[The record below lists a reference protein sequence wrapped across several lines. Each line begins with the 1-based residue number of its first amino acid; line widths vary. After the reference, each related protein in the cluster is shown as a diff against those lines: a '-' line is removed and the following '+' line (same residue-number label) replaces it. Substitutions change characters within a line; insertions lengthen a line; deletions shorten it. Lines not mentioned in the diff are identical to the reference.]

1 MSMIIERQRGGQRND
16 FDMPALEDHSNIELT
31 DMVTA
36 AFLKGVQE
44 GLKGTVDVSYGK
56 VVTEDSKFYPIDRR
70 VPEYLYPDLA
80 EFVRTKQAS
89 TDLRNFI
96 AKIISVQVGNFV
108 SVVLQSG
115 KRAVEFHPADTINH
129 CNTTALPVYAF
140 LIRLGNNFYIQ
151 TETSFRVFDPEPE
164 VEASVSAE

>member
-1 MSMIIERQRGGQRND
+1 MIIERKRGGQRND
-16 FDMPALEDHSNIELT
+16 FDMPALEDHSTIELT

-36 AFLKGVQE
+36 AFQKGMQD
-44 GLKGTVDVSYGK
+44 GLKDTIDVSYGK
-56 VVTEDSKFYPIDRR
+56 VVTEDSKFYPIDRK

-80 EFVRTKQAS
+80 EFVRTKKAS

-96 AKIISVQVGNFV
+96 AQIISVQVSNFV
-108 SVVLQSG
+108 TVVLQSG
-115 KRAVEFHPADTINH
+115 KRSVEFHPADTVQH

-140 LIRLGNNFYIQ
+140 LVRLGNSFYIQ

-164 VEASVSAE
+164 VEEAVPFKE